1 MDSTNTANKAYGAK
15 LLFWYL
21 RVFFAMGFCACATGT
36 LWYQFINK
44 WFPLQISPYGGVF
57 RPYADRAV
65 IWGISTLF
73 IIGPILF
80 VFAAMLREAI
90 KRNEVELHRGVRQWL
105 TYVFL
110 FIVVTVMVGDLI
122 TAVYYVLNGD
132 YSTRFFL
139 KVFTVLAISGWLISY
154 VWLDIRSEDGLAG
167 SALPRRMGIAS
178 AIVMLASLG
187 VGFTLIDSPMLAR
200 AKAFDNQR
208 ASDIQQLQGGVQN
221 YFNRYQ
227 RMPESLEELREEGM
241 IRIYAL
247 EDPDTGEP
255 YEFRVVNEQNPPT
268 GRRPIRYEICA
279 VFTTDNRDEEEE
291 FYGPRGPYGSSFLHG
306 AERTCFEQNI
316 QETPGRQR
324 LR

>member
-1 MDSTNTANKAYGAK
+1 MDSTDTANKAYGAK

-21 RVFFAMGFCACATGT
+21 RVFFAMGFCASATGT

-44 WFPLQISPYGGVF
+44 WFPLQISPYGGVS
-57 RPYADRAV
+57 RPYTDWAV

-73 IIGPILF
+73 IIAPMLF
-80 VFAAMLREAI
+80 VFAAILRAAI

-105 TYVFL
+105 SYVFL
-110 FIVVTVMVGDLI
+110 FIVVAVMVSDLV

-139 KVFTVLAISGWLISY
+139 KVFTVLAISSWLFSY
-154 VWLDIRSEDGLAG
+154 VWLDIRSEDGLAV
-167 SALPRRMGIAS
+167 SVLPRRMGIAS
-178 AIVMLASLG
+178 AIVMLLSVG

-208 ASDIQQLQGGVQN
+208 AADIQQLQGGVQN
-221 YFNRYQ
+221 YFNKYQ

-241 IRIYAL
+241 VRKYAL
-247 EDPDTGEP
+247 EDPDTGEA
-255 YEFRVVNEQNPPT
+255 YEFRVVDDQK
-268 GRRPIRYEICA
+268 YEICA
-279 VFTTDNRDEEEE
+279 LFTTDNRDEEEE
-291 FYGPRGPYGSSFLHG
+291 FYQPRGPYGSSFLHG

-316 QETPGRQR
+316 RETPDR
-324 LR
+324 LRPR